1 MRADIDAGVIVLDG
15 CDRSRGDA
23 PEVWVHKL

>member
-15 CDRSRGDA
+15 CDRSRGA